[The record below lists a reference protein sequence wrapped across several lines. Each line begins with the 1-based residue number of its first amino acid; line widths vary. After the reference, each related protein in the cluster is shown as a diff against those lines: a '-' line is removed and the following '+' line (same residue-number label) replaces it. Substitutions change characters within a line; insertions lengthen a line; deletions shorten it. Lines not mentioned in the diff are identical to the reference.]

1 MSRES
6 IILIIE
12 LISPKRI
19 FFYGLLL
26 GCFQFI
32 YGQKY
37 VKLSVDNDLY
47 FVTDRYYSSGIFLSY
62 GYKKGNPKAKLDSID
77 NSTYVNW
84 HLGQEVYTPARLQT
98 RDLSKLDYPFG
109 GWLFIEREVL
119 KYFNDRT
126 AFAWGIQIGTTG
138 DESLAPWM
146 QNFYHLNFL
155 KLPKVTWEEAM
166 PQEIHLNLNINMKK
180 KFMIE
185 DKFYFLSDFFGS
197 LGTQKTTLGAQ
208 FGFFMGKTN
217 RFSFMG
223 NPIKSKADTG
233 LSFYIGSR
241 QEYRFHDYMI
251 SGSLFNDN
259 ATFTLPS
266 RRYRNSFE
274 FGATLNNQKWEI
286 LAMISNTSRDNE
298 NQLFFRHTYLNISI
312 SKHL

>member
-62 GYKKGNPKAKLDSID
+62 GYKKGKPGVKLDSID
-77 NSTYVNW
+77 TSTYVHW

-126 AFAWGIQIGTTG
+126 AFSWGIQIGTTG

-155 KLPKVTWEEAM
+155 KLPRVTWEAAM
-166 PQEIHLNLNINMKK
+166 PQEIHLNLNINV
-180 KFMIE
+180 
-185 DKFYFLSDFFGS
+185 
-197 LGTQKTTLGAQ
+197 
-208 FGFFMGKTN
+208 GKA
-217 RFSFMG
+217 
-223 NPIKSKADTG
+223 SKPQAPRG
-233 LSFYIGSR
+233 KR
-241 QEYRFHDYMI
+241 
-251 SGSLFNDN
+251 
-259 ATFTLPS
+259 
-266 RRYRNSFE
+266 
-274 FGATLNNQKWEI
+274 
-286 LAMISNTSRDNE
+286 
-298 NQLFFRHTYLNISI
+298 
-312 SKHL
+312 